1 MKSIA
6 GFVKVLSVIILL
18 CYTTVAQ
25 ATRPLKHYYQ
35 IKIYHFKTK
44 AQEDRLDKYLKDA
57 YVPAMKRMT
66 GGGWIGVFKTMDTDT
81 DRRIYVFTVYA
92 KQQLI
97 AKEEAA
103 LLKDKKYLADAKD
116 YFDAS
121 YDATAYTRF
130 ETITLLAFDQWRIPM
145 MPNLS
150 AAKKDRVYELRS
162 YESPTEKYNLNK
174 VKMFNEGGE
183 VTLFSRLN
191 FNAIFYANVI
201 SGSHMPNL
209 MYMTTFNSKEDRD
222 KHWDAFFGSPE
233 WKVLIADPQ
242 YAHNVSKADILFLHP
257 TEYSDF

>member
-6 GFVKVLSVIILL
+6 GFGKIIALSILL
-18 CYTTVAQ
+18 CYTAVAQ
-25 ATRPLKHYYQ
+25 ATRPLKHYYH

-57 YVPAMKRMT
+57 YVPAIKRIT
-66 GGGWIGVFKTMDTDT
+66 GGGLLGVFKTMDTDT
-81 DRRIYVFTVYA
+81 DRRIYVFTIYA
-92 KQQLI
+92 KMQLI
-97 AKEEAA
+97 EKEEAD
-103 LLKDKKYLADAKD
+103 LLKDKQYLADAKE
-116 YFDAS
+116 YIDAA
-121 YDATAYTRF
+121 YNDAPYTRF
-130 ETITLLAFDQWRIPM
+130 ETITLLAFDQMRVAAVPE
-145 MPNLS
+145 LS
-150 AAKKDRVYELRS
+150 TAKKNRVYELRS

-183 VTLFSRLN
+183 VALFARLN
-191 FNAIFYANVI
+191 FNAVFYAEVI